1 MELTEK
7 LFWDKFW
14 SNITLPQK
22 VNYGFK
28 NDRVIAE
35 TIKKYI
41 PSANKDKTVVEIGCA
56 PGKWLVMFNKELG
69 YKIAGFEYCEPAF
82 IRTIEN
88 FDINEIEKED
98 IEVELLDFLNGS
110 FNKTYNVVVSL
121 GFIEHFDDIENIFK
135 KHYELLNDSG
145 YLVIGIPNFRGL
157 NYYLQRLNDIF
168 LDQKIIPNHNL
179 KAMNPKIMDS
189 FATKLNLK
197 KVFSGFV
204 GGFEPALFNGTV
216 VKPWILRKTFFAF
229 IRFCNIVFGNLNSR
243 FSSGYIMCIYK
254 KTT

>member
-7 LFWDKFW
+7 IFWEKFW
-14 SNITLPQK
+14 SSITLPQK
-22 VNYGFK
+22 VDYDFK

-41 PSANKDKTVVEIGCA
+41 PSACKDKTVVEIGCA

-82 IRTIEN
+82 DKTLEN
-88 FDINEIEKED
+88 LEINEIGKED
-98 IEVELLDFLNGS
+98 IELELVDFLHAN
-110 FNKTYNVVVSL
+110 FNKTYDVVVSL
-121 GFIEHFDDIENIFK
+121 GFIEHFDEIENIFT

-157 NYYLQRLNDIF
+157 NFHIQKLIDKFIE
-168 LDQKIIPNHNL
+168 QKIIPNHNL
-179 KAMNPKIMDS
+179 KAMNPQIMDS
-189 FATKLNLK
+189 FAKRLKLE
-197 KVFSGFV
+197 KVFSAYV
-204 GGFEPALFNGTV
+204 GGFEPGLFNGTV
-216 VKPWILRKTFFAF
+216 VKPWILKKVLFAL
-229 IRFCNIVFGNLNSR
+229 IRVCNLIFGSLNSR